1 MVTVWTLLIVFAV
14 AYGNALVSLI
24 GVRMRERQG
33 MRLWAND
40 EGYYLP
46 RHLGHMGFY
55 RGLYINLGFAGTS
68 FALAAI
74 FLPGDS
80 SFFGREF
87 IFVIALVNFIW
98 GIIVGCVIPSDFDE
112 VLVFFAGK
120 SRRVALIGLIA
131 VALYVASEMVIA
143 HFVGALVSLPRT

>member
-1 MVTVWTLLIVFAV
+1 MVTGWTLLIVFSV
-14 AYGNALVSLI
+14 AYGNALVSMI
-24 GVRMRERQG
+24 GVRMREREG

-55 RGLYINLGFAGTS
+55 RGWYINLGFAGTS

-80 SFFGREF
+80 TFCGREAVF
-87 IFVIALVNFIW
+87 SIALLNFLW
-98 GIIVGCVIPSDFDE
+98 GIVVACVIPSDFHE
-112 VLVFFAGK
+112 VLVPVQGK
-120 SRRVALIGLIA
+120 ARRVGLVGLLTFVVYFLSGWIISQ
-131 VALYVASEMVIA
+131 YVLS
-143 HFVGALVSLPRT
+143 LVVVPRS